1 MKLGILGTGK
11 IVREFLPWLAEH
23 TPFTVQAI
31 CSTERSAE
39 LAQSLCGQYGVPQHT
54 TNFLELLQWVDVV
67 YIAVPNLQHV
77 RYARVA
83 LEAGKHVIVEKPL
96 APTAAQTE
104 ELVNLAR
111 HKKVFLFEAI
121 TTQYLENYA
130 KIRELLP
137 RIGTVK
143 LVQCNFS
150 QYSSRYDAFCAGDVQ
165 PAFDPACAGGAL
177 MDLGVYNVSYIVGLF
192 GEPNQAKYT
201 ANMERGIDTSGI
213 LLLEY
218 PDFICQCTGAKD
230 CAAPGSVQ
238 LIGDAGRI
246 LIEPG
251 SSNCQKLRL
260 VRPGQEDICS
270 EYSESPWFYEVAEI
284 AMILALKDY
293 DACYA
298 ALKKT
303 RQVVS
308 VLEVAREDAQL
319 GF

>member
-150 QYSSRYDAFCAGDVQ
+150 QYSSRYDAFCAS
-165 PAFDPACAGGAL
+165 PSEARL
-177 MDLGVYNVSYIVGLF
+177 RT
-192 GEPNQAKYT
+192 K
-201 ANMERGIDTSGI
+201 
-213 LLLEY
+213 
-218 PDFICQCTGAKD
+218 
-230 CAAPGSVQ
+230 Q
-238 LIGDAGRI
+238 LR
-246 LIEPG
+246 P
-251 SSNCQKLRL
+251 QK
-260 VRPGQEDICS
+260 
-270 EYSESPWFYEVAEI
+270 
-284 AMILALKDY
+284 
-293 DACYA
+293 
-298 ALKKT
+298 
-303 RQVVS
+303 
-308 VLEVAREDAQL
+308 
-319 GF
+319 

>member
-111 HKKVFLFEAI
+111 HKKVFLLKPSH
-121 TTQYLENYA
+121 QYL
-130 KIRELLP
+130 KLRKDPELLP

-150 QYSSRYDAFCAGDVQ
+150 QYSSRYDAFCPVHRDSHRGSGRYRKSCRSSDRPHRRRSGRNLLDVGQRIPRNGD
-165 PAFDPACAGGAL
+165 
-177 MDLGVYNVSYIVGLF
+177 DLW
-192 GEPNQAKYT
+192 
-201 ANMERGIDTSGI
+201 R
-213 LLLEY
+213 
-218 PDFICQCTGAKD
+218 
-230 CAAPGSVQ
+230 
-238 LIGDAGRI
+238 
-246 LIEPG
+246 G
-251 SSNCQKLRL
+251 SS
-260 VRPGQEDICS
+260 GTDI
-270 EYSESPWFYEVAEI
+270 
-284 AMILALKDY
+284 
-293 DACYA
+293 
-298 ALKKT
+298 
-303 RQVVS
+303 
-308 VLEVAREDAQL
+308 
-319 GF
+319 

>member
-111 HKKVFLFEAI
+111 HKRVFLFAPHWHREA
-121 TTQYLENYA
+121 
-130 KIRELLP
+130 
-137 RIGTVK
+137 GTV
-143 LVQCNFS
+143 QF
-150 QYSSRYDAFCAGDVQ
+150 Q
-165 PAFDPACAGGAL
+165 PVFQPVRCLLCRRCTACL
-177 MDLGVYNVSYIVGLF
+177 
-192 GEPNQAKYT
+192 
-201 ANMERGIDTSGI
+201 
-213 LLLEY
+213 
-218 PDFICQCTGAKD
+218 
-230 CAAPGSVQ
+230 
-238 LIGDAGRI
+238 
-246 LIEPG
+246 
-251 SSNCQKLRL
+251 
-260 VRPGQEDICS
+260 
-270 EYSESPWFYEVAEI
+270 
-284 AMILALKDY
+284 
-293 DACYA
+293 
-298 ALKKT
+298 
-303 RQVVS
+303 
-308 VLEVAREDAQL
+308 
-319 GF
+319 